1 MTAKDRA
8 VRLEIHKLHVISLLA
23 SARIRN
29 AWISDELLQCRL
41 LSLCPLRLVSDLSI
55 SPKRFPDRAQRNRL
69 FLEALQELVTWWSQ
83 DFFDISDPLLGQRTR
98 TWDEVQEII
107 ETLPRLA
114 RSDFVGGRFAKK
126 ISTSKGTPTKG
137 KGKGKKG
144 KEIEDP
150 ILAQL
155 EEALGGERLRSV
167 NSMAKKALQQ
177 EGSRDISAQ
186 LFVALARACGL
197 GARLVVSIQA
207 VPWRAEK
214 VVAKKKGAGSGA
226 RQFAHRQGMGKDYS
240 GSEDEDLEE
249 VPIPG
254 LDSSGR
260 STPKTP
266 KSNMRGAGRHNRPKD
281 PADMYRL
288 RQPKPQP
295 QTIGKPKPKKKKE
308 GESIYQ
314 LLLSSTGA
322 DKQT

>member
-1 MTAKDRA
+1 MGIRRAASGRQGSRTAAD
-8 VRLEIHKLHVISLLA
+8 V
-23 SARIRN
+23 
-29 AWISDELLQCRL
+29 QCRL
-41 LSLCPLRLVSDLSI
+41 LSLLPLRLAADLII

-98 TWDEVQEII
+98 TWDDVQEII
-107 ETLPRLA
+107 ERLPRLSLA
-114 RSDFVGGRFAKK
+114 DLRGGTFAKK
-126 ISTSKGTPTKG
+126 IETPTKNKKG
-137 KGKGKKG
+137 KGKGKA
-144 KEIEDP
+144 KEIEDS

-155 EEALGGERLRSV
+155 QEELGGERLRSA

-177 EGSRDISAQ
+177 EGSRDVSAQ

-214 VVAKKKGAGSGA
+214 VVARKKGAGSGA
-226 RQFAHRQGMGKDYS
+226 REAARRQGMGEDYS
-240 GSEDEDLEE
+240 GSEEDELEE

-254 LDSSGR
+254 IDTGT
-260 STPKTP
+260 STPKSQ

-288 RQPKPQP
+288 RQPKPPP
-295 QTIGKPKPKKKKE
+295 QTIGSKPKPKKKKE
-308 GESIYQ
+308 GE
-314 LLLSSTGA
+314 
-322 DKQT
+322 